1 MATQH
6 VFEVF
11 ENDEIERSESD
22 KRIYRALKLK
32 NGLKI
37 ILISDS
43 DTEKAS
49 AALDVHIGK
58 Y

>member
-58 Y
+58 